1 MLLGVHAK
9 VVLGVATGRV
19 SMEEGAVATVEDIDF
34 RKGEVRVLVSVL
46 FAILRAYKLGPAAIS

>member
-1 MLLGVHAK
+1 MLFSVHAE
-9 VVLGVATGRV
+9 VVLGIATSRV
-19 SMEEGAVATVEDIDF
+19 GVEEGAVATIENIDF